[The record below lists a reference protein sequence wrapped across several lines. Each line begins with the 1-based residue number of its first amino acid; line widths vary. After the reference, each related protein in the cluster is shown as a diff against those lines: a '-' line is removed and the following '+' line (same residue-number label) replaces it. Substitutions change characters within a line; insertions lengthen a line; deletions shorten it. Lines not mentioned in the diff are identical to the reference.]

1 MQRSLKHS
9 DPTKRNGELK
19 RIGGA
24 KRVAISESYRGSE
37 AYREE
42 PKRERKPAWDVVKNL
57 IDNDTDPSRMLEL
70 YYWTR
75 EPGIV
80 ELIRAYLD
88 MPEPT
93 QRSLGNFLLAN
104 KAQSVAAAFD
114 SAGRLVLSRSG
125 PPARDKSSR

>member
-9 DPTKRNGELK
+9 DPTKRHGELK

-24 KRVAISESYRGSE
+24 KRVAISESYRGGE

-42 PKRERKPAWDVVKNL
+42 PKREGKPAWDVVKNL

-114 SAGRLVLSRSG
+114 GAGRLVLSRSG
-125 PPARDKSSR
+125 PSARDKSSR